1 MILFFFFISKLLTKR
16 SEEGEPTLVSRVVCI
31 HIRAAGIIYKRELRQ
46 VQMKDVKLASEE
58 TRRGGLA

>member
-1 MILFFFFISKLLTKR
+1 MICFFSLYQKLLTKR

-31 HIRAAGIIYKRELRQ
+31 HIRVGIIYKRELRQ

-58 TRRGGLA
+58 TRGAWHR